1 MWGISVFQFTVFS
14 TYNRVL
20 YMKTI
25 SEDLFENI
33 NRIDLLKVSAIASV
47 NLTVFQYFY
56 L

>member
-1 MWGISVFQFTVFS
+1 MGNFCFSIYCILS
-14 TYNRVL
+14 TYNRVID
-20 YMKTI
+20 MKTI

>member
-1 MWGISVFQFTVFS
+1 
-14 TYNRVL
+14 
-20 YMKTI
+20 MKTI

-33 NRIDLLKVSAIASV
+33 NRIDLLKVSATASV